1 MGRVVVV
8 LGDAVGDGWR
18 VGRLSFD
25 LSLWLGLGLNR
36 GLGMG
41 WVHGHLAVEER

>member
-1 MGRVVVV
+1 MVV

-18 VGRLSFD
+18 VGRLS
-25 LSLWLGLGLNR
+25 LGLGLGWALDR

-41 WVHGHLAVEER
+41 WVHGHLAVEEG